1 MTPDLIDTKAIA
13 QMLGVTRAH
22 CVGRIVK
29 RPDFPAP
36 AVNVSQRLK
45 RWRKT
50 EVMKWMGLVK

>member
-1 MTPDLIDTKAIA
+1 MSDFLDTKDIA

-29 RPDFPAP
+29 RPDFPKP

-45 RWRKT
+45 RWRKN
-50 EVMKWMGLVK
+50 EVLKWMGLVK